1 VVRERKRY
9 VSLGAALVAAGVML
23 FAPAAA
29 AKKAPPVDARVAWPR
44 AQRAALPATLDD
56 GTAYTPV
63 VFLDA
68 QRSIGSAPSR
78 GGRTLRLVLRAADG
92 KVRVLRTLPTKLNP
106 SFESATTDG
115 QSLVWA
121 ESSKPGQQLWAMD
134 LRDGKAPHELTAQ
147 LGDARF
153 YQSQYDLVLAEG
165 RVHWVAAGA
174 GDTTEVRSVGLS
186 GGPVDIRAEAGTWAL
201 SAWPWLTDGVTAAG
215 GTTRLRNLSTG
226 QDRAVAT
233 KGRGVTACSPAWCQT
248 VAFNRDGYPQITLM
262 RPDGA
267 DRRVI
272 AAGTAGTVIADTAVL
287 DRFEV
292 FSQTTANSELT
303 GHVELLAYEIDTR
316 STVQIS
322 PDATDVTYRAGVLWW
337 STGTQDEFV
346 RHSLDLRTV

>member
-1 VVRERKRY
+1 MEHRKRY
-9 VSLGAALVAAGVML
+9 ASLGAALLAAGVML
-23 FAPAAA
+23 FAPSDAV
-29 AKKAPPVDARVAWPR
+29 KKAVPPVDARVAWPR

-56 GTAYTPV
+56 GTAYTPA

-68 QRSIGSAPSR
+68 QRSIGTAPTR
-78 GGRTLRLVLRAADG
+78 DGRTLRLVSRAADG
-92 KVRVLRTLPTKLNP
+92 KVRVLRTLPMKLNP

-121 ESSKPGQQLWAMD
+121 ESSKSGQQLWAMD
-134 LRDGKAPHELTAQ
+134 LRAGTAPHELTAQ
-147 LGDARF
+147 MGDARF

-165 RVHWVAAGA
+165 RVHWVAAGPQ
-174 GDTTEVRSVGLS
+174 DTTEVRSVDLR
-186 GGPVDIRAEAGTWAL
+186 GGPVDVRSEAGTWAL
-201 SAWPWLTDGVTAAG
+201 SAWPWLTDGVTAAAG
-215 GTTRLRNLSTG
+215 ATRLRNLSTG
-226 QDRAVAT
+226 QDRAVAAP
-233 KGRGVTACSPAWCQT
+233 GRGVTACSPVWCQT

-262 RPDGA
+262 KPDGS

-316 STVQIS
+316 STVEIS
-322 PDATDVTYRAGVLWW
+322 PDATDVTYRSGVLWW
-337 STGTQDEFV
+337 STGSQDEFV
-346 RHSLDLRTV
+346 RHALDLRTV